1 MSICEDRSK
10 APCRGFSKGWP
21 LKCFKSGPRKLC
33 ESNFIFLRKT
43 AIEMLRERRAKVS
56 RKIFFFPRRMAVL
69 FRKNID
75 QSSCDQHRLAEARL
89 TPGGFF
95 QAHILFPPK
104 QFLAKW
110 AHSIDATQRFVS
122 GTLKLG
128 SFDVSKQLSRNRS
141 MRLSCMDKKGKV
153 QDDLWLPSCWFRV
166 SGGGMWV
173 SFSCIR
179 DIDGFKLYSMMP
191 DPACLQQH
199 FPSLIVPRPLL
210 RAVSILKPP
219 RPGFFP
225 HVQGLNMKFQSS
237 SSVASIVHM
246 LFVDLSL
253 KFSFHRLCLRP
264 TEAVHR
270 MSLVTWVSWADWQSK
285 ALEQGVKV
293 KGVVYRSLS
302 FFVDTL
308 GNHCLSETWTD
319 QALCKWFRM
328 TFSST

>member
-1 MSICEDRSK
+1 MKPCTRDLGRRFRSRQRNCMSIVLLTFTSCQDFPKWLFERCIQPHSFWPFDSRRIFPSSHFVSSK
-10 APCRGFSKGWP
+10 A
-21 LKCFKSGPRKLC
+21 
-33 ESNFIFLRKT
+33 
-43 AIEMLRERRAKVS
+43 V
-56 RKIFFFPRRMAVL
+56 
-69 FRKNID
+69 
-75 QSSCDQHRLAEARL
+75 
-89 TPGGFF
+89 
-95 QAHILFPPK
+95 
-104 QFLAKW
+104 LAKW

-141 MRLSCMDKKGKV
+141 MRLSCMDKKGKIPH
-153 QDDLWLPSCWFRV
+153 DLWLPSCWFRV

-179 DIDGFKLYSMMP
+179 DIDDFKLFSMMP

-270 MSLVTWVSWADWQSK
+270 MSLVTWVSWADWQLRP
-285 ALEQGVKV
+285 LEQGVKV

-308 GNHCLSETWTD
+308 GNHCLSVTRTD